1 MSAKNYRK
9 ATATKIAVAAILS
22 VAAIGGRELALKT
35 ALKPL
40 EAPTPAN
47 ANGVVTAEE
56 WAEVYPE
63 IYESYK
69 ANDENTYRTDYLED
83 DPYLVTVYEGFG
95 FA

>member
-9 ATATKIAVAAILS
+9 ATAMKIAVAAILS

-47 ANGVVTAEE
+47 ANGKSGIFLQKIRNNHCFL
-56 WAEVYPE
+56 PQ
-63 IYESYK
+63 ILDK
-69 ANDENTYRTDYLED
+69 
-83 DPYLVTVYEGFG
+83 
-95 FA
+95 